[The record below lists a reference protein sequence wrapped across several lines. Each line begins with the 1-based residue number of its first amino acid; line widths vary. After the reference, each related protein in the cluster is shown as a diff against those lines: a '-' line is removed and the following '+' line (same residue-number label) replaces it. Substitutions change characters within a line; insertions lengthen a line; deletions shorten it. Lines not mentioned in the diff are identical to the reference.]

1 MADREYNVYQ
11 AKLAEQAER
20 YDGMGDIIFT
30 QYSSRV
36 RRVSCYVAASEMVS
50 AMRRVASLDVELSVE
65 ERNLLA
71 VAYKNQV
78 GMRRASWRAVFNMEQ
93 KEKR

>member
-1 MADREYNVYQ
+1 MMVRFVGNGCAYYNFPR
-11 AKLAEQAER
+11 L
-20 YDGMGDIIFT
+20 
-30 QYSSRV
+30 
-36 RRVSCYVAASEMVS
+36 EMVL

-71 VAYKNQV
+71 VGYKNQV
-78 GMRRASWRAVFNMEQ
+78 GMRRASWRAVYSIEQ

>member
-1 MADREYNVYQ
+1 MLAMADREYNVYQ

-20 YDGMGDIIFT
+20 YDGMGDSVHST
-30 QYSSRV
+30 STELPL
-36 RRVSCYVAASEMVS
+36 ATLEMVL